1 MTESRSPLPAT
12 VVVCDDRAEIRDA
25 IRAVLSENPRFTV
38 IGEAVDGTDCL
49 AAVRGTAPD
58 ILILDVSMPGG
69 GPDVARA
76 SRKIRP
82 TMHILVYSASPDIR
96 LRHSML
102 DAGADQYVVKSGRVQ
117 PLLDALELARY
128 PRD

>member
-1 MTESRSPLPAT
+1 MEPTVLPLCAG
-12 VVVCDDRAEIRDA
+12 R
-25 IRAVLSENPRFTV
+25 
-38 IGEAVDGTDCL
+38 
-49 AAVRGTAPD
+49 TAPD

>member
-1 MTESRSPLPAT
+1 MTESASPLPAT
-12 VVVCDDRAEIRDA
+12 VVVCDDRPEIRDA
-25 IRAVLSENPRFTV
+25 IRAVLAGNPRFTV
-38 IGEAVDGTDCL
+38 VGEAVDGTDCL
-49 AAVRGTAPD
+49 AAVRMAAPD

-76 SRKIRP
+76 VRRIRP
-82 TMHILVYSASPDIR
+82 TVHILVYSGRPDVR
-96 LRHSML
+96 LRRSMI

-128 PRD
+128 TG

>member
-1 MTESRSPLPAT
+1 MTESASPLPAT
-12 VVVCDDRAEIRDA
+12 VVLCDDRPEIRDA
-25 IRAVLSENPRFTV
+25 VRAVLAENPRFTV
-38 IGEAVDGTDCL
+38 VGEAVDGTDCV
-49 AAVRGTAPD
+49 AAVRLAAPD

-76 SRKIRP
+76 VRKIRP
-82 TMHILVYSASPDIR
+82 TLHILVYSGSPDVR
-96 LRHSML
+96 VRQNML

-128 PRD
+128 TRV